1 MDLKQQ
7 QCGTLVKLTQ
17 AGDVKTDFD
26 QATLEI
32 CEDGDGEVKSNVQSD
47 GGYYRTDKVSQQ
59 EEPPI
64 EQIQS
69 LMDMLSQ
76 QKFTQVYEH
85 AERLAKQ
92 YPNILTLN
100 IMGSAAAQNGQLDQA
115 AFAFDKAINIK
126 PDSAEIHN
134 NIGECFSRTK
144 KIRRCY
150 GCLSQSNNIHKAKLC
165 RCVLQYG

>member
-32 CEDGDGEVKSNVQSD
+32 CEDGDGDASSVQSD
-47 GGYYRTDKVSQQ
+47 GGVISNDKVSQQ

-76 QKFTQVYEH
+76 QKFTQVYEQ
-85 AERLAKQ
+85 AQELTKQ
-92 YPNILTLN
+92 YSNNLTLWKYN
-100 IMGSAAAQNGQLDQA
+100 GPSSCSKRAARPSS
-115 AFAFDKAINIK
+115 F
-126 PDSAEIHN
+126 
-134 NIGECFSRTK
+134 
-144 KIRRCY
+144 
-150 GCLSQSNNIHKAKLC
+150 CL
-165 RCVLQYG
+165 